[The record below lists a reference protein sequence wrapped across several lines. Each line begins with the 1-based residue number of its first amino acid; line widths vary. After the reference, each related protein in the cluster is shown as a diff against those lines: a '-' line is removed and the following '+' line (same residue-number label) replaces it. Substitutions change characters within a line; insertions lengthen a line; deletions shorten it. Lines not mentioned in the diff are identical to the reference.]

1 MQPGGGAVSNTLLA
15 ISTVNLNARIWRRG
29 LSSREMLTQRDQ
41 FSNSQIPVSD
51 RELIMKQY
59 EAKLLNHPLSEKAK
73 APSKE
78 YRQLTQK
85 LRCGDLVYLH
95 NDKNK
100 NKARDR
106 YLVTNVQ
113 DEWCFIKKFVG
124 NQLRNTAYK
133 VPLNECFRVP
143 YPGDQPFTATE
154 ATSESEIDE
163 ISPDTHPDVHME
175 HSLNTPHNMH
185 VPPSARRDMIPPP
198 PNVPPLPDIPHDIC
212 PVDNDK
218 DGNELQTN
226 LPVKT
231 ITEEAESTLEP
242 NTRPRRERKL
252 PGFLAKDY
260 VLT

>member
-41 FSNSQIPVSD
+41 FSNSQTPVSD
-51 RELIMKQY
+51 RELIIKQY

-85 LRCGDLVYLH
+85 IRCGDLVYLH
-95 NDKNK
+95 KDKNK

-113 DEWCFIKKFVG
+113 DERCFIKKFVG

-143 YPGDQPFTATE
+143 YPVDQPFTATE

-175 HSLNTPHNMH
+175 HSSNTPHNMH
-185 VPPSARRDMIPPP
+185 VPPSARRDMIPLP

-252 PGFLAKDY
+252 PGFLAK
-260 VLT
+260 TMC